1 MLMHGNCRA
10 ATCQAASGAR
20 TPCVA
25 SKLAT
30 WQRPAMA
37 ATLGDR
43 ILEQRSKRGLGLSEL
58 AKLAKV
64 GLSTLMRYENG
75 QRGTKSPPLQTVER
89 IARALNVRVEYL
101 QHGTGDVDADPMA
114 RHATLS
120 EHPQW
125 PALAA
130 DAARVAPE
138 LERWIEEAGSMRVG
152 RSGQPKRIDVRYIL
166 DIASAL
172 QRAHERQTA

>member
-1 MLMHGNCRA
+1 MLTHGNCRA
-10 ATCQAASGAR
+10 ASCQAASGA
-20 TPCVA
+20 CAASVA
-25 SKLAT
+25 PALAH
-30 WQRPAMA
+30 WQRSAMA
-37 ATLGDR
+37 ATLGER

-75 QRGTKSPPLQTVER
+75 QRGTKNPPLQTVER

-101 QHGTGDVDADPMA
+101 QHGTGDVEADPTA

-130 DAARVAPE
+130 DAVRVAPE
-138 LERWIEEAGSMRVG
+138 LDRWIEEAGSMRVG

-166 DIASAL
+166 DLASAM
-172 QRAHERQTA
+172 QRAHERQIA

>member
-1 MLMHGNCRA
+1 MDKQLIALNLNLSLVDKARLYKGKKGQYLSAVLHLSPTTDQYGNHGFVVESITKEER
-10 ATCQAASGAR
+10 Q
-20 TPCVA
+20 
-25 SKLAT
+25 
-30 WQRPAMA
+30 
-37 ATLGDR
+37 
-43 ILEQRSKRGLGLSEL
+43 
-58 AKLAKV
+58 
-64 GLSTLMRYENG
+64 NG

-138 LERWIEEAGSMRVG
+138 LERWIEEAGSMSVG